1 MTRRGAH
8 FQKGAK
14 QQKKKKKKGA
24 PCRTCCIFL
33 FPGRH
38 VCQTMGVGFS
48 TSVFRQT
55 ELSKDPAL
63 LNIGLTYKR
72 MDTRG
77 ACWVVSDFNTLQCSV
92 YVGGQRKVALLHY
105 DGL

>member
-8 FQKGAK
+8 FQKGATA
-14 QQKKKKKKGA
+14 KKKKKSSS
-24 PCRTCCIFL
+24 PHVLHFL
-33 FPGRH
+33 VPGRH
-38 VCQTMGVGFS
+38 VCHTMGVGFS

-55 ELSKDPAL
+55 ELSKDPAR

-77 ACWVVSDFNTLQCSV
+77 ACWVVSDFNTL
-92 YVGGQRKVALLHY
+92 
-105 DGL
+105 

>member
-1 MTRRGAH
+1 MNRRG
-8 FQKGAK
+8 GSN
-14 QQKKKKKKGA
+14 KKKKKSSS
-24 PCRTCCIFL
+24 PHVLHFWV
-33 FPGRH
+33 PGRH

-55 ELSKDPAL
+55 ELSKDPAR

-77 ACWVVSDFNTLQCSV
+77 AYWVVSDFNTL
-92 YVGGQRKVALLHY
+92 
-105 DGL
+105 

>member
-1 MTRRGAH
+1 
-8 FQKGAK
+8 
-14 QQKKKKKKGA
+14 
-24 PCRTCCIFL
+24 
-33 FPGRH
+33 
-38 VCQTMGVGFS
+38 MGVGFS

-55 ELSKDPAL
+55 ELSKDPAR

-92 YVGGQRKVALLHY
+92 YVGGGEEDSIIALRWAIKSRCGSLTTGRKIACPP
-105 DGL
+105 